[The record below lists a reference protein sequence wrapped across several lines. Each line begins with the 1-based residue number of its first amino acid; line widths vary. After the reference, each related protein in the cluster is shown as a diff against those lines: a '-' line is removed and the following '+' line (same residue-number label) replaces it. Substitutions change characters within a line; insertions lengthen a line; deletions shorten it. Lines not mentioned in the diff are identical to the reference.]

1 MPGGKIRPMRNLL
14 LALMLA
20 GTHCVFS
27 QETPAD
33 ESKRLATLQGLAVIS
48 MTGEP
53 VSRVDL
59 ALRALPPGTD
69 TVKVVSDADGRF
81 SFEEMEPGSYILSAS
96 RPGFQTEV
104 YGARSQ
110 SSGGTPLTL
119 SPGQV
124 LKNIEFRLTSLGA
137 ISGTVVDERGKP
149 ISGGRVIATGSTS
162 KSNGAVFTN
171 STGEF
176 RFPNLAPGS
185 YILMAIPMEGPP
197 APAARTPAGEPDQSE
212 ERLVATYYPS
222 AADAVGAIPLEIA
235 PGQEL
240 QGIKIAVRKV
250 PLYHVRGKV
259 VTSSADIS
267 PEDVRLWLM
276 PRTQATAVGPA
287 SSFGDTP
294 APDGSFELGGVRPGS
309 YYLAARLSSVTRMS
323 VGFRGDGSDP
333 EVTGLVLLG
342 RAWVDVSDRDVT
354 GVVLRIGDP
363 LQIQGTIGMEGQDKP
378 DLSGVRIQLRLLDGL
393 LGNVIRATLGAENT
407 FTLTN
412 VAPGKH
418 ALTVSGLPA
427 NAYVK
432 SMRLGSQETIDTGLD
447 LTDMQAVPPLEVR
460 IGRDGAT
467 VQGTVDRD
475 DDKPAPRAWVAL
487 IPDPARPEVESKL
500 KSATARDDGRF
511 FLTGVAPGEY
521 RLYAFEQP
529 QPRSL
534 VNLEFYTP
542 LESKSVKLTVK
553 EGERKQTDLTVLQL
567 Q

>member
-1 MPGGKIRPMRNLL
+1 MRNVL

-33 ESKRLATLQGLAVIS
+33 MSKHLATLQGRAVIS

-69 TVKVVSDADGRF
+69 AVKVVSDADGRF

-96 RPGFQTEV
+96 RPGFQMEV

-110 SSGGTPLTL
+110 GSGGTPLTL
-119 SPGQV
+119 SAGQV
-124 LKNIEFRLTSLGA
+124 LTNIEFRLTPLGT
-137 ISGTVVDERGKP
+137 ISGTVVDDRGKP
-149 ISGGRVIATGSTS
+149 MPEVPVTASCSTLQAYHS
-162 KSNGAVFTN
+162 VPTN
-171 STGEF
+171 DAGEF
-176 RFPNLAPGS
+176 RFSSLAPCS
-185 YILMAIPMEGPP
+185 YTLRANPSGTPP
-197 APAARTPAGEPDQSE
+197 TPAARTPAGEPDQPE

-222 AADAVGAIPLEIA
+222 AADAVAAIPLEVA

-240 QGIKIAVRKV
+240 QGITITVRKV
-250 PLYHVRGKV
+250 PLHHVRGKV
-259 VTSSADIS
+259 VTSSADPS
-267 PEDVRLWLM
+267 PENVRLWLM
-276 PRTQATAVGPA
+276 PRTPGTAVGPA
-287 SSFGDTP
+287 SSSGGTP
-294 APDGSFELGGVRPGS
+294 APDGSFDLGGVRPGS
-309 YYLAARLSSVTRMS
+309 YYLAARRSSDTV
-323 VGFRGDGSDP
+323 VWIIRGDLSNP
-333 EVTGLVLLG
+333 EVSGPGILG
-342 RAWVDVSDRDVT
+342 RAWVDVIDGDVT

-363 LQIQGTIGMEGQDKP
+363 LQIHATIRMEGQDKP

-393 LGNVIRATLGAENT
+393 LGNVIRATMGAENT
-407 FTLTN
+407 FTLSN
-412 VAPGKH
+412 VSPAKY
-418 ALTVSGLPA
+418 AVFVSGLPA

-432 SMRLGSQETIDTGLD
+432 SIRLGSQETIDTGLD
-447 LTDMQAVPPLEVR
+447 LADMQAAPPLEIR

-467 VQGTVDRD
+467 VQGTVNRNG
-475 DDKPAPRAWVAL
+475 DKPAPRAWVAL
-487 IPDPARPEVESKL
+487 IPDPARPELASKL
-500 KSATARDDGRF
+500 KSATSGADGRF

-529 QPRSL
+529 QPGSL

-553 EGERKQTDLTVLQL
+553 EGERKQTDLTVLEL
-567 Q
+567 QEGR

>member
-1 MPGGKIRPMRNLL
+1 MRNLL

-33 ESKRLATLQGLAVIS
+33 KSKHLATLQGRAVIS

-96 RPGFQTEV
+96 RPGFQMEV

-110 SSGGTPLTL
+110 SSDGTPLTL

-124 LKNIEFRLTSLGA
+124 LKNIEFRLTPLGA
-137 ISGTVVDERGKP
+137 ISGTVVDDGGKP
-149 ISGGRVIATGSTS
+149 MSEVRVIATGGTS
-162 KSNGAVFTN
+162 KSNGAVLTN

-185 YILMAIPMEGPP
+185 YILMAIPVEGPL
-197 APAARTPAGEPDQSE
+197 APAARASAGEPDEPE
-212 ERLVATYYPS
+212 ERPATTYYPS
-222 AADAVGAIPLEIA
+222 AADAVGAIPLEVA
-235 PGQEL
+235 PSQEL

-250 PLYHVRGKV
+250 PLHHVRGKV
-259 VTSSADIS
+259 VTSSAEIS
-267 PEDVRLWLM
+267 PENVRLWLM
-276 PRTQATAVGPA
+276 PRTQASAGGFA

-294 APDGSFELGGVRPGS
+294 APDGSFDLGGVRPGS
-309 YYLAARLSSVTRMS
+309 YYLAARFSSVTRMS
-323 VGFRGDGSDP
+323 VSFRGEGSDP
-333 EVTGLVLLG
+333 EVTGLVFVG
-342 RAWVDVSDRDVT
+342 RAWVDVTDGDVT

-363 LQIQGTIGMEGQDKP
+363 LQIQGTIRMEGQDKP
-378 DLSGVRIQLRLLDGL
+378 DLSGLRIQLRLLDGPP
-393 LGNVIRATLGAENT
+393 GNVTRATLAAENT
-407 FTLTN
+407 FALTN

-418 ALTVSGLPA
+418 AISVSGLPA

-432 SMRLGSQETIDTGLD
+432 SIRLGRQETIDIGLD
-447 LTDMQAVPPLEVR
+447 LTDMQAVPPLEIR

-487 IPDPARPEVESKL
+487 IPDPARPELESKL